1 MSSRRTDLAS
11 KLIDGHSN
19 ASAKLRWWPRHSREM
34 GRYSMLAPA
43 APAYSAAVESTRQLI
58 VAGTAEWEAS
68 IVRSPHPGLM
78 TEHARLEM
86 ELVDAAL
93 REDIPLMEKI
103 GDALSLNA
111 KRQAEFHAV
120 KIEGFPK
127 EIFTRLMMEHV
138 GYFVDSIQRSMSADL
153 GKYEEAE
160 RRRDLNTLALAGFTA
175 EWL

>member
-1 MSSRRTDLAS
+1 MSRRTDLAS

-34 GRYSMLAPA
+34 GRYSMLATGA
-43 APAYSAAVESTRQLI
+43 KAESAAVESTRQLI
-58 VAGTAEWEAS
+58 MAGSSEWEAS

-78 TEHARLEM
+78 TQHSQLEM
-86 ELVDAAL
+86 QLVDAAL
-93 REDIPLMEKI
+93 RGDIPTMEKI
-103 GDALSLNA
+103 GDTLSENA
-111 KRQAEFHAV
+111 KRQAEFHSL
-120 KIEGFPK
+120 KIEGFPT
-127 EIFTRLMMEHV
+127 EVFNRLMMEHV

-153 GKYEEAE
+153 GQYEEAE

>member
-43 APAYSAAVESTRQLI
+43 APVESAAVEATRQLI
-58 VAGTAEWEAS
+58 IAGSMEWEAS

-78 TEHARLEM
+78 TEHSQLEM
-86 ELVDAAL
+86 QLVDAAL
-93 REDIPLMEKI
+93 REDVPVMEKA

-111 KRQAEFHAV
+111 KRQAEFHSL
-120 KIEGFPK
+120 KIEGFPT
-127 EIFTRLMMEHV
+127 EIFQRLMMEHV
-138 GYFVDSIQRSMSADL
+138 GFFVDSIRRSMSSDL
-153 GKYEEAE
+153 GKYEAAE